1 VKTFPTRMMRYAF
14 PPCLFV
20 GGVTL
25 FAGYK
30 LLDCGRRRLIDDI
43 EKQLDKIEKASTG
56 RRNAGIVNA
65 RFGSLKKGK
74 EGIDN
79 PAFVGSLGSN
89 EGIAYAGFDEKEI
102 YCVEIRPLRTQDG
115 KSTLVKLESDE
126 SDYEVVGLA
135 IIIFERNAEAPSTN
149 NDNDKP
155 LRSSSFEGIETSV
168 AKIVQFITDTTQKIC
183 KDNQN
188 KEIADETTQEHMIK
202 KFEKI
207 FTIPVENGN
216 PEQFKV
222 QNDHKSLIYQIR
234 SSLPPS
240 KKIDFE
246 QCLKAIKSGQ
256 RCEEALEEFAKKKFK
271 KDYNIF
277 LREYGR
283 KYAWQLL
290 RIIYDSDDSKPIT
303 AECRKNLFEACGFS
317 IKIDTDNEHLELKEK
332 FEKKKKMLENSIEEM
347 NNLKANLKKFFE
359 EFINSENASKFNTM
373 FFILYCFKANGLAC
387 YVQLVN
393 LFFVQFD
400 DSNDPYTQNKN
411 QLLTKYADFI
421 FSTLTLDDLQE
432 LVKLAN
438 IMLNKPQNSSS

>member
-1 VKTFPTRMMRYAF
+1 M
-14 PPCLFV
+14 
-20 GGVTL
+20 
-25 FAGYK
+25 
-30 LLDCGRRRLIDDI
+30 
-43 EKQLDKIEKASTG
+43 
-56 RRNAGIVNA
+56 
-65 RFGSLKKGK
+65 
-74 EGIDN
+74 
-79 PAFVGSLGSN
+79 
-89 EGIAYAGFDEKEI
+89 
-102 YCVEIRPLRTQDG
+102 
-115 KSTLVKLESDE
+115 
-126 SDYEVVGLA
+126 
-135 IIIFERNAEAPSTN
+135 
-149 NDNDKP
+149 
-155 LRSSSFEGIETSV
+155 
-168 AKIVQFITDTTQKIC
+168 
-183 KDNQN
+183 
-188 KEIADETTQEHMIK
+188 
-202 KFEKI
+202 
-207 FTIPVENGN
+207 
-216 PEQFKV
+216 
-222 QNDHKSLIYQIR
+222 
-234 SSLPPS
+234 
-240 KKIDFE
+240 
-246 QCLKAIKSGQ
+246 
-256 RCEEALEEFAKKKFK
+256 EEFAKKKFK

-332 FEKKKKMLENSIEEM
+332 FEKKKEMLENSIEEM

-393 LFFVQFD
+393 LFFVLFD

-438 IMLNKPQNSSS
+438 TMLNKPQNSSS